1 MISIFIIISFSIVAY
16 QPAEVVIIGPRFHEQ
31 DYFVEELNLIA
42 EELSIVIKYE
52 AISDPE
58 TFIIDNPDNS
68 GSIAIIPNPQ
78 GVVNLAEKELIF
90 NLNNIYVD
98 EHSISTL
105 YSNHLTSIVSHEGSI
120 YAGWFR
126 LFPNSL
132 IWYDISKFELNNIY
146 AGSKPNSWSFK
157 DFDTLIQNTKQIA
170 DTGISP
176 WCLHSESAA
185 SSGWI
190 QTNWLEDIL
199 LTKYGTKVYDKWSNL
214 QISASS
220 IEVFKSISLIGDIV
234 FYPNHLQGG
243 YRSVNDKEFS
253 TLPSFLLNDENDCF
267 LSWGGHYFRYY
278 IPEEYVYL
286 EDYAVAPLP
295 KINFDNSI
303 VGIGDNIVLIN
314 NNELSRKVIS
324 KILSK
329 DFGETW
335 SIYKDSH
342 YISANKNFNKNKI
355 INKLTLYEYSI
366 VHNALDKDL
375 FRYDASEL
383 MDRPIGADILL
394 KFFVEYLYSGNNT
407 LVSLL
412 NNLDKE
418 F

>member
-1 MISIFIIISFSIVAY
+1 MISIFIIISFSIFAY

-132 IWYDISKFELNNIY
+132 IWYDISKFESNDIY

-314 NNELSRKVIS
+314 NDELSRKVIS